1 MRSLLIALG
10 IVVVAALGLVGPD
23 LLRGALAAN
32 TQPIAQQRGSASAAS
47 GEPSATDVA
56 TSAAVAAERGAQRA
70 RTSQSH
76 DLPLPQDLEVA
87 LRRSGLPASAV
98 SFYAEAVD
106 SNIARAGS
114 SNVAFGASGTDPTD
128 ERALALL
135 PLAAPVLSWQAEV
148 PRNPAS
154 VIKLVTS
161 LVALDEL
168 GPTYVWST
176 EFLATAPVVN
186 GTLDGDLVLR
196 GHGDPYLMAQDAWTM
211 VRALRKTGLKTITG
225 SLIVDDTYFQL
236 PPEDPAAFDGRPN
249 KPYNTLP
256 SAVLLNLKYL
266 ELTLRP
272 DGNTARFETDPP
284 ISSLDVV
291 SDVRLTNDACSRGR
305 RNGVQLQIPEPATAN
320 TVRVTGV
327 YPRRCGPI
335 TWTRT
340 LMTHDRYALGLFTA
354 LWREMGGEFRGQQK
368 PGPVPAS
375 ARVVL
380 RWTGRPLA
388 DSIRPMNK
396 SSNNVMAR
404 QLLLTLGAERYGPPA
419 TPQKGAQAVA
429 DYVTRL
435 GMDPI
440 AVHVVNGSGL
450 SRDERVTARLLGSLL
465 VRGAR
470 MPFAAEFI
478 SSLSVAGYDGTTRR
492 RFRGREEAGA
502 MHLKSGRLNDV
513 AGLAGYVRARSGRMY
528 VVVGFVNHPGVARGV
543 GEPLLNALV
552 QSVYR
557 R

>member
-1 MRSLLIALG
+1 M
-10 IVVVAALGLVGPD
+10 AA
-23 LLRGALAAN
+23 AA
-32 TQPIAQQRGSASAAS
+32 P
-47 GEPSATDVA
+47 V
-56 TSAAVAAERGAQRA
+56 ERGRQM
-70 RTSQSH
+70 
-76 DLPLPQDLEVA
+76 D
-87 LRRSGLPASAV
+87 G
-98 SFYAEAVD
+98 
-106 SNIARAGS
+106 
-114 SNVAFGASGTDPTD
+114 
-128 ERALALL
+128 RALAML
-135 PLAAPVLSWQAEV
+135 PPAAPVLSWQAEV

-154 VIKLVTS
+154 VMKLVTS

-186 GTLDGDLVLR
+186 GTLDGDLILR

-211 VRALRKTGLKTITG
+211 VRALRKTGLKTING
-225 SLIVDDTYFQL
+225 SLIVDDTYYQL

-249 KPYNTLP
+249 KPYNMLP

-266 ELTLRP
+266 ELTMRP
-272 DGNTARFETDPP
+272 DGRAVRFETDPP
-284 ISSLDVV
+284 ISSLEIVN
-291 SDVRLTNDACSRGR
+291 DVRLTDEPCSRGR
-305 RNGVQLQIPEPATAN
+305 RNGVQLQIPDPGTAN
-320 TVRVTGV
+320 TVRVAGR
-327 YPRRCGPI
+327 YPWRCGPI
-335 TWTRT
+335 TWGRT

-375 ARVVL
+375 ARVLL

-404 QLLLTLGAERYGPPA
+404 QLLLTLGAERYGAPA

-429 DYVTRL
+429 DYVARL

-440 AVHVVNGSGL
+440 TVHVVNGSGL
-450 SRDERVTARLLGSLL
+450 SRDERVTARLLGGLL
-465 VRGAR
+465 LRGAR

-528 VVVGFVNHPGVARGV
+528 VLVGFVNHPSVARGV
-543 GEPLLNALV
+543 GEPLLNALA